1 MGVVS
6 MLNKQVSDVRAETLG
21 ARLWKI
27 SAMLMLTWLS
37 PLSSAHAE
45 DSPYLVQPGD
55 ILQVSVWRETDLQS
69 EVLVRPDGGISFP
82 LAGDMKVEGMSV
94 SQISELITTKI
105 QRYIP
110 DPLVTVATKQIGG
123 NHIYVI
129 GKVQRAGEFSY
140 IRSLD
145 VMQALSLAG
154 GATTFA
160 SLSDIRILRRV
171 EGNQVAIRF
180 DYEDVEKGKAL
191 NTNILLQSGDTVVV
205 P

>member
-1 MGVVS
+1 
-6 MLNKQVSDVRAETLG
+6 MLTKLMSDVRSVG
-21 ARLWKI
+21 FGVRLWKI
-27 SAMLMLTWLS
+27 SALLMFASLA
-37 PLSSAHAE
+37 PLSAVQAE
-45 DSPYLVQPGD
+45 DAAYLVQPGD
-55 ILQVSVWRETDLQS
+55 ILLVNVWKESDLQG

-94 SQISELITTKI
+94 SQIADLINSKI

-110 DPLVTVATKQIGG
+110 DPVVTVSTKQIGG
-123 NHIYVI
+123 NHIYVV
-129 GKVQRAGEFSY
+129 GKVQRPGDFTF
-140 IRSLD
+140 IKSLD

-154 GATTFA
+154 GTTTFA

-171 EGNQVAIRF
+171 EGKQVAIRF
-180 DYEDVEKGKAL
+180 DYDDVEKGKAL